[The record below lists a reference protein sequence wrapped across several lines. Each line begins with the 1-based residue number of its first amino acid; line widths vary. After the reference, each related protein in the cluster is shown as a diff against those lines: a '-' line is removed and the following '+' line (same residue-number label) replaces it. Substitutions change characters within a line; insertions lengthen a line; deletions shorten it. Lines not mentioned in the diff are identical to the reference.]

1 MSRKPT
7 PIERLILLA
16 TALLAAYQ
24 VGVGIEG
31 LGSWVIAFYTVGFG
45 VLLVSSLL
53 LLIMGYEIL
62 GTPAVVLLATV
73 LPLSLATGLVAEFIP
88 VAMVAFILFDLSGL
102 FVIALAR
109 RFASRSQATIILAVV
124 HAVAG
129 LIILILPLWLS
140 LAGAAPAGFVWVSL
154 GGALTGLTGLMLF
167 FLRLSPPRLPVEKW
181 IAAFPLVLLF
191 STAAFVAGFYLR

>member
-1 MSRKPT
+1 MNRKPS

-62 GTPAVVLLATV
+62 GTPAVVLFATV
-73 LPLSLATGLVAEFIP
+73 LPLSLATGLVAEFMP
-88 VAMVAFILFDLSGL
+88 AAFVAFLLFDLVGL
-102 FVIALAR
+102 AAIALAR
-109 RFASRSQATIILAVV
+109 RFASSSRATIILAVI

-129 LIILILPLWLS
+129 LVILILPLWLA
-140 LAGAAPAGFVWVSL
+140 LAGRESAGFTWVGL

-167 FLRLSPPRLPVEKW
+167 ILRLSPPRLPAEKW
-181 IAAFPLVLLF
+181 IAAFPLVLLL